1 MATVTRAAPAAKPGR
16 LGADVRA
23 LLAMHAVYGLVS
35 AIALSLDPPA
45 KGWAIFGCVVAY
57 NVALPLTA
65 RAVGRTDW
73 VALWAFLLPVSVF
86 QVAPDWFLAGQLG
99 TLVFP
104 DVGGP
109 RLGGEIQLAMAGMW
123 VTPLFLA
130 LTLARGS
137 AARAAGLSLLIFLG
151 SELAA
156 PVLDLWE
163 PRNATEIAGVALY
176 VLPPEAALG
185 WAAMTGFLVTRD
197 RPLAEKVAAAAAVA
211 TFYTGALALAYF
223 LSETADWSLAF

>member
-1 MATVTRAAPAAKPGR
+1 MASAGITAARTRTRGI
-16 LGADVRA
+16 GADVRA
-23 LLAMHAVYGLVS
+23 LLAMHAVYGVLS

-65 RAVGRTDW
+65 RAVGRADW

-86 QVAPDWFLAGQLG
+86 QVAPDWFLAGQLE

-130 LTLARGS
+130 LTLALGS
-137 AARAAGLSLLIFLG
+137 AARAAGLALLVFLG

-156 PVLDLWE
+156 PILDLWE
-163 PRNATEIAGVALY
+163 PRNATEVAGVALY

-185 WAAMTGFLVTRD
+185 WAAMTGFLLTHE
-197 RPLAEKVAAAAAVA
+197 RPWTVKVAAAAAVA

-223 LSETADWSLAF
+223 LTETADWSLAF

>member
-1 MATVTRAAPAAKPGR
+1 MTAAR
-16 LGADVRA
+16 LGTDVRA
-23 LLAMHAVYGLVS
+23 LLALHAVYGVLA

-45 KGWAIFGCVVAY
+45 KGWAVFGCVVAY

-65 RAVGRTDW
+65 RAVGRADW
-73 VALWAFLLPVSVF
+73 VGLWAFLLALSVF

-137 AARAAGLSLLIFLG
+137 AARAAGLALLIFLG

-163 PRNATEIAGVALY
+163 PRDATEVAGVALY

-185 WAAMTGFLVTRD
+185 WAAMTAFLLTRE
-197 RPLAEKVAAAAAVA
+197 RPIGVRIAAAAAVA
-211 TFYTGALALAYF
+211 TFYTGALALSYF
-223 LSETADWSLAF
+223 LTETADWTIAL

>member
-1 MATVTRAAPAAKPGR
+1 V
-16 LGADVRA
+16 L
-23 LLAMHAVYGLVS
+23 S

-65 RAVGRTDW
+65 RAVGRSDW
-73 VALWAFLLPVSVF
+73 VALWAFLLPLSVF
-86 QVAPDWFLAGQLG
+86 QVAPDWFLAGQLE

-137 AARAAGLSLLIFLG
+137 AARAAGLALLIFLG

-163 PRNATEIAGVALY
+163 PRNATEVAGVALY

-185 WAAMTGFLVTRD
+185 WAAMTAFLLTRERPVGGEGRRRPRRSRPSTPARWPSPTSSPRPPTGRSPSD
-197 RPLAEKVAAAAAVA
+197 RVALRVS
-211 TFYTGALALAYF
+211 T
-223 LSETADWSLAF
+223 SLR